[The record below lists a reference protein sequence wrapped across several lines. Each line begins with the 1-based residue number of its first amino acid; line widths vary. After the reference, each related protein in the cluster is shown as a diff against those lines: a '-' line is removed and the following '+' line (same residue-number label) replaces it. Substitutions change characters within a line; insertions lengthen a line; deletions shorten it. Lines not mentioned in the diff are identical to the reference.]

1 MNTKICDMVTAKILA
16 QLDEGVVPWL
26 RPWVAFGGAISRA
39 TGRPYSY
46 LNQMILGGSGEW
58 ATFNQIRAEGGKVKK
73 GVKSRPVVFWKILG
87 GASKEIED
95 EGGET
100 VEIRYRSTPYLTYY
114 PVFNLDDAEGIEP
127 KYLKK
132 ENMPCA
138 VDADKNADR
147 IAREYLTREGI
158 RLKDGEIRDD
168 AFYLVKADE
177 IQIPHVNQFKSTAEY
192 YSTLFHEIIHS
203 TGADS
208 RLNRKLTFD
217 RTLQRRAQEELVAEI
232 GAAALCAFAGV
243 QTPESLKNSAAYIE
257 HWRDHIAKDNTLVVV
272 AAGRAQKAVEFILG
286 TNNESE
292 NESESA

>member
-73 GVKSRPVVFWKILG
+73 GVKSRPVIFWKILG
-87 GASKEIED
+87 GALKTIEE
-95 EGGET
+95 EGDSIE
-100 VEIRYRSTPYLTYY
+100 VRYRPTPYLTYY

-127 KYLKK
+127 KYIKE

-138 VDADKNADR
+138 VDADEKADK
-147 IAREYLTREGI
+147 IAREYLEREGI
-158 RLKDGEIRDD
+158 RLIDGEIRDD
-168 AFYLVKADE
+168 AFYRVRADE
-177 IQIPHVNQFKSTAEY
+177 IQIPHVNQYKSTAEY
-192 YSTLFHEIIHS
+192 YSTLFHEIVHS
-203 TGADS
+203 TGADN
-208 RLNRKLTFD
+208 RLNRKLTYD
-217 RTLQRRAQEELVAEI
+217 RSIQRRAQEELVAEI
-232 GAAALCAFAGV
+232 GAAALCALAGV

-257 HWRDHIAKDNTLVVV
+257 HWRNRIAEDNTLVVI
-272 AAGRAQKAVEFILG
+272 AAGRAQKAVEFILQQA
-286 TNNESE
+286 TMEE
-292 NESESA
+292 EAEI